1 MYVYIFYIYI
11 LFMIGV
17 NLMRAQTASSEGPSG
32 RELRQVGRI
41 PTNRLGVNMV
51 SFYNPY
57 CQWENYEYDEIKVA
71 KDFSLM
77 GLWNCSPVY
86 KSSHK
91 DLKYVSHGIFSF
103 TNISNKHH

>member
-91 DLKYVSHGIFSF
+91 DLKINVSHGIFSF
-103 TNISNKHH
+103 TNSRTYL